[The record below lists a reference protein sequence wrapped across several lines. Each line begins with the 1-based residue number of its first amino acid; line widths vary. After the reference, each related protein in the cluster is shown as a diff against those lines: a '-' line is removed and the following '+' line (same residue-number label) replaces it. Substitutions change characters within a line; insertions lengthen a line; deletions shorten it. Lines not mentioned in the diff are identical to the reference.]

1 MSRVNVYESEFCNK
15 IVARVK
21 YNEKLDYWNG
31 RNWGNGGLGKREY
44 RYGRDAPCMRYCY

>member
-1 MSRVNVYESEFCNK
+1 MSRVNVYESEFCND

-31 RNWGNGGLGKREY
+31 RNWG
-44 RYGRDAPCMRYCY
+44 